1 MFYLFLTWLAAPF
14 LYLRLLGKTP
24 HSPRRLLVIQTAK
37 IGDMV
42 CTTPVFSAIKSELPG
57 AEVTLL
63 LHPVSR
69 PIVEL
74 NPHLDAILTY
84 RPQDYRGLAG
94 KWRLVRLFG
103 SGAFDTVICLS
114 PNLPFLLAAFW
125 AGIPMR
131 ATIMPDVPGLT
142 YRLGALFFNHRRQH
156 KHGQMVLDSW
166 FDVLATIGITR
177 RNYRKMVYSPSHA
190 AEKAEKF
197 LAGLPRPLVGI
208 GISSGNKM
216 KELGTRKISE
226 LIQLLLQQTNCAILL
241 IGSQEDSSQAQ
252 AVLHAVASERVIT
265 AAGEFSLAE
274 LPALL
279 GNLTLY
285 IGVDSGVTYMA
296 DAQEIPLI
304 DISGPADMQDQRPL
318 GKHVAIIQS
327 GLPCAPCSHSFNAPY
342 QCRIESR
349 ECITSITPEQ
359 IFQAGLKLLAQTANG
374 QTR

>member
-42 CTTPVFSAIKSELPG
+42 CTTPVFSAIKSELPA

-63 LHPVSR
+63 LNPVSR

-84 RPQDYRGLAG
+84 RPEDFRGLAG

-103 SGAFDTVICLS
+103 SGDFDTVICLS

-125 AGIPMR
+125 AGIPIR

-156 KHGQMVLDSW
+156 QHGRMVLDSW
-166 FDVLATIGITR
+166 FDVLATIGITQ
-177 RNYRKMVYSPSHA
+177 RNHKKMVYSSPNA

-197 LAGLPRPLVGI
+197 LTGLPRPLVGI

-216 KELGTRKISE
+216 KELGTQKISE
-226 LIQLLLQQTNCAILL
+226 LTQLLLQHTGCTILL
-241 IGSQEDSSQAQ
+241 IGSQEDSNQAQ
-252 AVLHAVASERVIT
+252 AVLQTVASERVIT
-265 AAGEFSLAE
+265 AAGKFSLSE

-296 DAQEIPLI
+296 DALNIPLI
-304 DISGPADMQDQRPL
+304 DISGPADMQDQRPI
-318 GKHVAIIQS
+318 GKHAAIIQS
-327 GLPCAPCSHSFNAPY
+327 DVSCAPCSHSFNAPY
-342 QCRIESR
+342 QCRIGSR
-349 ECITSITPEQ
+349 DCIMSITPEQ
-359 IFQAGLKLLAQTANG
+359 IFQAGLKSLAQTTNG
-374 QTR
+374 HTR